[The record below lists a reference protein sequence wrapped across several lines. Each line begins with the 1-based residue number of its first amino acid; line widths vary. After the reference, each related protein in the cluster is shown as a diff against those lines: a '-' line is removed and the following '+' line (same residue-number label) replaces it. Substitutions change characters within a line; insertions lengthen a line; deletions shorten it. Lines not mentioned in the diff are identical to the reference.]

1 MFDDDSDRCVC
12 SLTSATFPPG
22 SEDQIATVTATVSR
36 VDCVSTRDEHT
47 IMSTALIKT
56 KRGYMYVTLTGA
68 GFYVG
73 ATSQQFCFIK
83 KNLCRGDGEQL
94 PVLMSQRQLSCESLL
109 NWVPELSPDPERVP
123 SAWCDCQ
130 TVCLSPTGNVG

>member
-83 KNLCRGDGEQL
+83 QNI
-94 PVLMSQRQLSCESLL
+94 
-109 NWVPELSPDPERVP
+109 
-123 SAWCDCQ
+123 
-130 TVCLSPTGNVG
+130 